1 MEEMKEIKGTVFFRT
16 AHCSPQGC
24 LEIKGTEEDIKDLLQ
39 ILADSLDCDCCNPVF
54 KGQTRAENIY
64 PLLSNGE
71 RFE

>member
-1 MEEMKEIKGTVFFRT
+1 MKEMEGTIFFRVT
-16 AHCSPQGC
+16 HCSSQGY
-24 LEIKGTEEDIKDLLQ
+24 LEVKGSEEDIKDLLQ

-54 KGQTRAENIY
+54 KGATRAENIY